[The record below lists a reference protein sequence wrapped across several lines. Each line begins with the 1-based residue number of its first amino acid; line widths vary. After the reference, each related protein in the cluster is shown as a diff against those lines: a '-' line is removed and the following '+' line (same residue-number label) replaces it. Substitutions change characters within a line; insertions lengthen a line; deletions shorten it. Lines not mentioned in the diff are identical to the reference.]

1 MSEDLKKQIT
11 GFINHCRT
19 CTVAT
24 VSSEGGPNAST
35 VYFKNNGLDLYF
47 NTSKES
53 QKVEDLKHNA
63 KVAITIEGDGPIP
76 ESDKDIKG
84 IQYYG
89 KAEVLADDDTSGVPQ
104 TVIARHKAFN
114 SVRPGNSVIVKVA
127 PNKIHF
133 LDYSRGFRHRDT
145 LEL

>member
-11 GFINHCRT
+11 GFMNHCRT

-24 VSSEGGPNAST
+24 ISADDGPNAST
-35 VYFKNNGLDLYF
+35 VYFKNNGLDIYF

-53 QKVEDLKHNA
+53 RKVEDIKGNP

-76 ESDKDIKG
+76 EADKEIKG
-84 IQYYG
+84 IQYHG
-89 KAEVLADDDTSGVPQ
+89 RAEVLADDDASGVPQ

-114 SVRPGNSVIVKVA
+114 SVKPGNSVIIKVI
-127 PNKIHF
+127 PTKIHF
-133 LDYSRGFRHRDT
+133 LDYSRGFRHKDT